1 MSTLILKGGNGLLD
15 AGSDYSDHA
24 AKGSDKDLDITGF
37 GLVGCHFPILSSF
50 FTVHV

>member
-1 MSTLILKGGNGLLD
+1 MLAVTM
-15 AGSDYSDHA
+15 DHA
-24 AKGSDKDLDITGF
+24 AKGSDKDLNIAGS